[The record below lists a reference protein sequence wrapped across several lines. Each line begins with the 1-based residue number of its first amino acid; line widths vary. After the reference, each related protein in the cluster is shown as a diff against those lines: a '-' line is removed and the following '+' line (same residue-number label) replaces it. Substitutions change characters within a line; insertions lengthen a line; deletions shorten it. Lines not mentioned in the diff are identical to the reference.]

1 MKKYFN
7 TRIAIALLG
16 LVTLVS
22 ACADADKVFD
32 EVQADVTRGAVL
44 RGFEII
50 STQLLFDTATN
61 ALVDGEE
68 FSIVIQEQDQQNGA
82 LLSEVEVYVGY
93 EDETEGG
100 TDNDKSE
107 VLLESLP
114 ASSFTT
120 DEFGLPAR
128 SYSISASTLQSAVGL
143 DNAEISGGD
152 NFTVRFELVLTD
164 GRRFTDA
171 QNSGTITGSFFSSP
185 FLYEVVVACAP
196 SVPTPGT
203 WMVNTTDTFGDGW
216 NGGSLQIVLDG
227 GAPIEIA
234 NIDDGVRPFAES
246 VQDFTFEVPDGT
258 QTISIIYESGDFD
271 EEVEFIITS
280 ANMNVVSEQ
289 GPEPLTGS
297 ELLDFCPNNL

>member
-7 TRIAIALLG
+7 TRIAIALIG
-16 LVTLVS
+16 LATLVS

-32 EVQADVTRGAVL
+32 EVQADVTRGAIL
-44 RGFEII
+44 RGFEIV
-50 STQLLFDTATN
+50 STQLVYDTAVN

-107 VLLESLP
+107 VLLETLP
-114 ASSFTT
+114 ASSFTI
-120 DEFGLPAR
+120 DEFGLPSR
-128 SYSISASTLQSAVGL
+128 PYSISGATLQSTLGL
-143 DNAEISGGD
+143 ADTDISGGD

-164 GRRFTDA
+164 GRRFTNTN
-171 QNSGTITGSFFSSP
+171 NSGTITGSFFASP
-185 FLYEVVVACAP
+185 FLYEVVVACKP

-203 WMVNTTDTFGDGW
+203 WMVNTVDSYGDGW

-234 NIDDGVRPFAES
+234 NEDAGLAGEES

-258 QTISIIYESGDFD
+258 ETISIKYVSGDFD
-271 EEVEFIITS
+271 EEVKFTITS
-280 ANMNVVSEQ
+280 ANSNVVSEQ
-289 GPEPLTGS
+289 GPEPLVGS